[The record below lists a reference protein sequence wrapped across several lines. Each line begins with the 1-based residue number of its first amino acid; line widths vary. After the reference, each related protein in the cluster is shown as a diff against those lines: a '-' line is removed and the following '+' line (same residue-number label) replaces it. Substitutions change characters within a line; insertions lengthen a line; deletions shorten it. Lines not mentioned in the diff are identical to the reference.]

1 MESAVFVG
9 VFDRDS
15 DRLNENTSSYLRPN
29 ETRYMGLIPYIQR
42 LTSTAT
48 ESIHTGDLV
57 ASRVLGIPRPTASL
71 LVDRRLV
78 VSFGLPRSPVGTPPH
93 PVFLLIYISISLT
106 HRIFGVWEKSGLENL
121 VSGIWCAPEPETY
134 FLE

>member
-57 ASRVLGIPRPTASL
+57 DSRVLGIPRPTASL
-71 LVDRRLV
+71 LVDRCWV
-78 VSFGLPRSPVGTPPH
+78 VSFGLPRSPVGTPPQRL
-93 PVFLLIYISISLT
+93 FLLIYISFSLT
-106 HRIFGVWEKSGLENL
+106 HRGFWVLGNMGFENL
-121 VSGIWCAPEPETY
+121 VGGILVRPNSTT
-134 FLE
+134 L

>member
-15 DRLNENTSSYLRPN
+15 DKLNENPSAYLRPN

-71 LVDRRLV
+71 LVDRCWV
-78 VSFGLPRSPVGTPPH
+78 VSVGLPRTQVGTPPQRI
-93 PVFLLIYISISLT
+93 FLLIYIFCT
-106 HRIFGVWEKSGLENL
+106 HPSGFGHSEYLGFENL
-121 VSGIWCAPEPETY
+121 VGGTLARPNSTT
-134 FLE
+134 F